1 MSFNYQGAF
10 IGPFSVAVGRGQNG
24 ELQKFRYPFPATR
37 THEHFF
43 QALFMIEG
51 RVEMRWSNG
60 APSVK
65 ELGVGGSFTED
76 DPKDRPKAVDE
87 ELTIKSIGDS
97 AYVCVS
103 PVGVEQKVRMHRTV
117 LQPGESLEV
126 PRHEL
131 AVTADSPYPVRVDG
145 RQLAAGPRFF
155 YGRTREFRLSAD
167 GPVACA
173 VFSMLG

>member
-1 MSFNYQGAF
+1 MSFNYQGAL
-10 IGPFSVAVGRGQNG
+10 IGAFSVAVGRGRDG
-24 ELQKFRYPFPATR
+24 ELQKFRCQLPTNR
-37 THEHFF
+37 TNDHFS

-51 RVEMRWSNG
+51 RVELSWSTV
-60 APSVK
+60 SEFFK

-76 DPKDRPKAVDE
+76 DPKGRPMALDE

-103 PVGVEQKVRMHRTV
+103 SAGVEQKVRMHRTV
-117 LQPGESLEV
+117 LQPGDSLDV

-131 AVTADSPYPVRVDG
+131 AVTAHSPYAVQVDG
-145 RQLAAGPRFF
+145 RQLAPGPRFF
-155 YGRTREFRLSAD
+155 YGRTREFKLSSD